1 MTPYLLPMLPAL
13 LLSSLG
19 TGLGLLLVLSL
30 LCCVTLVYNMINAP
44 VVSLI
49 WYLYSALSSSLYFGN
64 YLLGAI
70 TNYTLYL
77 SSSESQAVGKT
88 REDTFPCSFTFPR
101 FIILLSSRLI
111 TIALE
116 NFGCSQQHNP
126 IATYPGCDPGFV

>member
-1 MTPYLLPMLPAL
+1 
-13 LLSSLG
+13 
-19 TGLGLLLVLSL
+19 
-30 LCCVTLVYNMINAP
+30 MIKAP

-49 WYLYSALSSSLYFGN
+49 RYLYSALSSSLYFGN
-64 YLLGAI
+64 SLLGAI

-116 NFGCSQQHNP
+116 NFGCSKQHNP
-126 IATYPGCDPGFV
+126 IAMYPGCDPGFV